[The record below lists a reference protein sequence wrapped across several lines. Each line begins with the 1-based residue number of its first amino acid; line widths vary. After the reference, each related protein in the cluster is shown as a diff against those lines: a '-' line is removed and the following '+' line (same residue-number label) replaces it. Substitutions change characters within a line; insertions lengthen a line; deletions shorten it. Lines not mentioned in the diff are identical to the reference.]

1 VDSDRKSQTDSI
13 PQRKLNWKE
22 QCKREGGVFFIL
34 RKREIENYLH
44 PNVIQRSGRT
54 LQQYDDFT
62 DMKKLFGENV
72 IKIIE
77 DMGVDEILEMDKYE
91 ENGATHHE
99 LNEIVEKLLNL
110 VSE

>member
-1 VDSDRKSQTDSI
+1 MRT
-13 PQRKLNWKE
+13 R
-22 QCKREGGVFFIL
+22 GVFFIL

-44 PNVIQRSGRT
+44 PNVVQRSGRT
-54 LQQYDDFT
+54 FQQYDDFT
-62 DMKKLFGENV
+62 DMKKLYGENV

-77 DMGVDEILEMDKYE
+77 DMRVDEILEMDKYE

-99 LNEIVEKLLNL
+99 LKEIVEKLLNL